1 MSEKLSQTFPET
13 NRSPNVKSTAGLEGS
28 KDPQSSKKESVD
40 EDFLHRASCTE
51 LEQML
56 RKVKYG

>member
-1 MSEKLSQTFPET
+1 MFVKLSQTFPET

-28 KDPQSSKKESVD
+28 DVPQSSGKESVD